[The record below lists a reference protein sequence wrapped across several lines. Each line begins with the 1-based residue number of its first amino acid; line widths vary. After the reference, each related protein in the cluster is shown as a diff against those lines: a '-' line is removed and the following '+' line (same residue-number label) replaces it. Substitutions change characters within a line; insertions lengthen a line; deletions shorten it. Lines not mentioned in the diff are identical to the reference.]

1 MEVPSWRAT
10 KDVTIKADI
19 IEEITRI
26 YGYDNFQISTTLSP
40 LYPQKRSAANKTDNF
55 TKDILV
61 QRCHLHEVHSYIW
74 FDRKKCKELGIA
86 MEDNVTLLSPQSPD
100 LDTLRTNMGPTL
112 LSFVLENKSF
122 APDFGIFE
130 IGRVCEGLKED
141 GSCNERK
148 KLGIALYS
156 RTRSEKELYFQ
167 LIDMVKTLGR
177 DIKRAEFRLENIAPA
192 HSWQHPRNTAA
203 VTCGGDSL
211 GWVCAL
217 HPAVAQKL
225 DKKAAVVCA
234 QLDMD
239 AFAALPAL
247 DYQYREP
254 SKFPGIDMDLSLLLP
269 DGMRFADMEPAWADV
284 DPALLTGV
292 SLIDLFDQ
300 NGKRSIT
307 LRFAFSS
314 QEKTLSKEEVQPVVD
329 AIVEKLA
336 QAGAVLRA

>member
-1 MEVPSWRAT
+1 
-10 KDVTIKADI
+10 
-19 IEEITRI
+19 
-26 YGYDNFQISTTLSP
+26 
-40 LYPQKRSAANKTDNF
+40 
-55 TKDILV
+55 
-61 QRCHLHEVHSYIW
+61 
-74 FDRKKCKELGIA
+74 
-86 MEDNVTLLSPQSPD
+86 
-100 LDTLRTNMGPTL
+100 
-112 LSFVLENKSF
+112 
-122 APDFGIFE
+122 
-130 IGRVCEGLKED
+130 
-141 GSCNERK
+141 
-148 KLGIALYS
+148 
-156 RTRSEKELYFQ
+156 
-167 LIDMVKTLGR
+167 MVKTLGR
-177 DIKRAEFRLENIAPA
+177 DIKRAEFRLENMTPA

-203 VTCGGDSL
+203 VTAAATAWAG
-211 GWVCAL
+211 CAHL

-314 QEKTLSKEEVQPVVD
+314 QEKTLSKEEGPACGGCHRGETGPGRGRAAGLKIPARDPMTGKVREILAIPPVFLYHSRV
-329 AIVEKLA
+329 
-336 QAGAVLRA
+336 G